1 MSGWSKLEK
10 LANDYVAQI
19 DGDDDDL
26 YQEAR
31 DMFEDACDT
40 TTILALIAE
49 INKLKAVISDATYR
63 ADQGKVWNGMGWT
76 YTGLSAHA
84 QRKVLDILDAAE

>member
-1 MSGWSKLEK
+1 MSDWSKLEK

-31 DMFEDACDT
+31 EMFEDACDT
-40 TTILALIAE
+40 TTILAMITE
-49 INKLKAVISDATYR
+49 IKALRKALTKIRDESDDLGACEYA
-63 ADQGKVWNGMGWT
+63 ADALMD
-76 YTGLSAHA
+76 S
-84 QRKVLDILDAAE
+84 RK